1 MSFKIGFI
9 GLVVMSITASMKS
22 QSIIDSVLYTV
33 ERNNKTIIASRQ
45 YWEANKLGYLTGLSL
60 PNPTIEY
67 EYLFGSPAGAG
78 DQTDILAVQSFDFPS
93 VYKRRR
99 ELANIQG
106 SKSALALAVDR
117 QAVLLDAKITC
128 IELVYRNKLEDHLTA
143 RIKSLE
149 KLVQDFQTKL
159 ERGDGNILDVNKA
172 KLQLLQIRQLFAREQ
187 AEKVRLNTHLIEL
200 NGGEKIVFTDTVYP
214 PIPSIPE
221 FEVFENEYEQNDPAR
236 ILLEHDKR
244 ISESQLDLSKTWRL
258 PKFEA
263 GYRYQGILGQRF
275 SGIHA
280 GITLPLWEQK
290 NRFEHQ
296 QADVLYRYL
305 VLQEHLNEHYHELQ
319 ELYDLTVSYDS
330 LILQYNESFSAISNI
345 TLLDKALALGEITII
360 EYFLESSF
368 YINATLQYLETEKEY
383 HVTVAKMFKYLL

>member
-9 GLVVMSITASMKS
+9 GLMVMCITAPIKS
-22 QSIIDSVLYTV
+22 QSSIDSVLNAV
-33 ERNNKTIIASRQ
+33 ERNNKSIVASRQ
-45 YWEANKLGYLTGLSL
+45 YWQANKLEFLTGLSL

-67 EYLFGSPAGAG
+67 EYLFGSPAEAG

-106 SKSALALAVDR
+106 AKSTLAVAVDR
-117 QAVLLDAKITC
+117 QEVLLDAKITC
-128 IELVYRNKLEDHLTA
+128 IELVYRNKLEDHLSD
-143 RIKSLE
+143 RITSLE

-172 KLQLLQIRQLFAREQ
+172 KLQLLQVRQLFAREQ
-187 AEKVRLNTHLIEL
+187 AEKSRLNTHLIEL
-200 NGGEKIVFTDTVYP
+200 NGGEEIVFTDTIYP
-214 PIPSIPE
+214 PFQEIAV
-221 FEVFENEYEQNDPAR
+221 FDVFENEYEQNDPSR
-236 ILLEHDKR
+236 ILLEHEKR
-244 ISESQLDLSKTWRL
+244 ISERQLSLSKTWRL

-290 NRFEHQ
+290 NRFESQ
-296 QADVLYRYL
+296 QADVSYRDL
-305 VLQEHLNEHYHELQ
+305 VLQEHLNDQYHELKA
-319 ELYDLTVSYDS
+319 LYDLHTSYGS
-330 LILQYNESFSAISNI
+330 LILQYNESFSAISSI

-360 EYFLESSF
+360 EYFLETSF
-368 YINATLQYLETEKEY
+368 YNNAAIQYMETEKDY
-383 HVTVAKMFKYLL
+383 HVTLAKMYKYLL